1 MKPLKGYGTTA
12 AEVLFVGTYF
22 VVYAFLLL
30 VVDPEWL
37 IWAGPITLGA
47 LPAAAP
53 KVAPAFD
60 ALEILQSA
68 SFLIL
73 PGLLAL
79 IFLVRALREARR
91 SSRSPVPGT
100 AAEMGKRKAVTH
112 SAPEHREAA

>member
-1 MKPLKGYGTTA
+1 MKHPAEKGSTA
-12 AEVLFVGTYF
+12 AEVLFVGVYF

-30 VVDPEWL
+30 VADPEWL

-47 LPAAAP
+47 FPSAVP
-53 KVAPAFD
+53 NVASAFD

-79 IFLVRALREARR
+79 IFLVRKPVKALG
-91 SSRSPVPGT
+91 SGSIT
-100 AAEMGKRKAVTH
+100 AQEPAADKRKAVTRA
-112 SAPEHREAA
+112 APEHREAA